1 MGEHTQIA
9 TDANFAELIG
19 SDTPAL
25 VDFWADWCGPCKV
38 MERPLEELASEN
50 AGKLSVLKLNAD
62 ENQRTTIEHN
72 VMGLPTMILFQG
84 GVEKRRFVGPRTK
97 AQLESEL
104 AGFIG

>member
-9 TDANFAELIG
+9 TDDNFNELIS
-19 SDTPAL
+19 SDTPSL

-38 MERPLEELASEN
+38 LEGPLEQLAGEN

-62 ENQRTTIEHN
+62 ENTATTIQYN

-84 GVEKRRFVGPRTK
+84 GEEKRRIVGPRTK